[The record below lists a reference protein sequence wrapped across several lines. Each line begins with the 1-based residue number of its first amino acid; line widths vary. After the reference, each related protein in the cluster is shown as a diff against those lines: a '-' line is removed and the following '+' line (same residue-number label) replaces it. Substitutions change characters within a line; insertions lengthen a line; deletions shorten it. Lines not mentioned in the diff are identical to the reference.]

1 MERVVRK
8 PNLVEFK
15 CAVLLNKRKV
25 QIREWRNYLTKRW
38 ETLTKGMKNATV
50 LILAGRH
57 GDDHDDGKIAPIQ
70 GNEDDVLEGH
80 DEMVSY
86 T

>member
-1 MERVVRK
+1 MEIIVRK
-8 PNLVEFK
+8 PNLLEFK
-15 CAVLLNKRKV
+15 CAILLNKREV

-38 ETLTKGMKNATV
+38 ETLTKDMKNTSI

-57 GDDHDDGKIAPIQ
+57 GDDDGKIAPIQ

-80 DEMVSY
+80 DAMVSY

>member
-8 PNLVEFK
+8 PNLVEIK

-38 ETLTKGMKNATV
+38 ETLTKDLKNTTV

-57 GDDHDDGKIAPIQ
+57 GEDDGKIAIIQ
-70 GNEDDVLEGH
+70 GNEDDLLEGH
-80 DEMVSY
+80 DVMVSY